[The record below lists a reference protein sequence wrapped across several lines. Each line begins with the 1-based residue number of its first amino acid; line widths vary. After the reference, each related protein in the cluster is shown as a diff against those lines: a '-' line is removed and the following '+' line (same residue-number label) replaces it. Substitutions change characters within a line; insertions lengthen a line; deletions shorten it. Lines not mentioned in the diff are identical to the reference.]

1 MSGGNPLLMP
11 KLGLTM
17 TEGLLAEWRVAPG
30 VSVRPGDV
38 LFVVETEKIAT
49 EIEATAEGRIETL
62 LVESGSTVPVGSP
75 VALWTGPA
83 PGADAV
89 EERVAV
95 VPDGGRSTEPET
107 PPAARAEGRTVATPL
122 ARRIARQSGVDLSE
136 VRGSGPRGRI
146 KAADVEAARAKR
158 AAPAAAPHP
167 AAASGPVSLRPPTT
181 IERIVADRLSLSKRT
196 IPHFYVLADADVTEL
211 EHVRAELN
219 AGRSGPRITVNHFII
234 GAIAAALRAHPD
246 FASRWTD
253 AGIEAMT
260 VGAVGIAVDTPRG
273 LMVPVLSDAGA
284 RGIEAIADAA
294 GDLVTRAREGR
305 LTPDDMRGAAISI
318 SNVGMTGAS
327 MLVPIVDP
335 DQSAIL
341 GAGAIRSVFRPDA
354 EGRPVLRREMG
365 LVLSCD
371 HRVFDGMRAA
381 RFLDAV
387 VEALRHPIRSIR
399 TPDPGRG

>member
-17 TEGLLAEWRVAPG
+17 TEGLLAEWRVSPG
-30 VSVRPGDV
+30 TTVRPGDV

-62 LVESGSTVPVGSP
+62 LVESGKTVPVGSP
-75 VALWTGPA
+75 VALWTGPPPGGDATESAAATA
-83 PGADAV
+83 PEPAPD
-89 EERVAV
+89 V
-95 VPDGGRSTEPET
+95 VPESRAAGRPD
-107 PPAARAEGRTVATPL
+107 GRTVATPL
-122 ARRIARQSGVDLSE
+122 ARRIARQSGIDLST

-146 KAADVEAARAKR
+146 KAADVEAVQTSP
-158 AAPAAAPHP
+158 APAVR
-167 AAASGPVSLRPPTT
+167 ASVPTSVRQPT
-181 IERIVADRLSLSKRT
+181 NVERIVADRLSLSKRT

-219 AGRSGPRITVNHFII
+219 ADRTGTRITVNHFII
-234 GAIAAALRAHPD
+234 AATAAALRAYPD
-246 FASRWTD
+246 FACRWTD
-253 AGIEAMT
+253 AGIESLP

-273 LMVPVLSDAGA
+273 LMVPVLADAGA
-284 RGIEAIADAA
+284 RGIESIADAA

-305 LTPDDMRGAAISI
+305 LTPDHMGGAAVSI

-354 EGRPVLRREMG
+354 EGRPVLRREVG

-387 VEALRHPIRSIR
+387 VSALNHPVRSIR